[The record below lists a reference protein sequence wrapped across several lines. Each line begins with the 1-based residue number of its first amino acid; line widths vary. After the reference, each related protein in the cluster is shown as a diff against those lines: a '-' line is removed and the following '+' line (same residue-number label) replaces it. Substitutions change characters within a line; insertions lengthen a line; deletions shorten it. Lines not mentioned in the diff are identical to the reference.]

1 MTQSRSTKIIGGIML
16 ALTIVFC
23 IMPFVSMFSAAIQPQ
38 GSTPEGIQFTA
49 HPQWHNFVDAWKMA
63 NITPLLLNS
72 MLLVVVVVPSVMILC
87 SLGGYAFA
95 HLSVPC
101 KGLIYFLFLIGLT
114 IPFETLVTPLYYEI
128 SDMGILNTRL
138 ALMLPLIGLNIPFGI
153 VWMRSCFE
161 QMPRDLIEAAS
172 IDGAGHFR
180 TFVSVQLPL
189 ALPALSSLGILTFLA
204 TWNQFLLAVV
214 LEDDPNKRTMAGAL
228 QSFVGQYQTDV
239 VLLNA
244 GALLIMAP
252 TMILFIILQ
261 RYFIRAMLAGSVKG

>member
-1 MTQSRSTKIIGGIML
+1 
-16 ALTIVFC
+16 
-23 IMPFVSMFSAAIQPQ
+23 MPFVSMFSAAIQPQ

-72 MLLVVVVVPSVMILC
+72 MLLVVVVVPSVVILC

-128 SDMGILNTRL
+128 SDMGLLNTRL

-172 IDGAGHFR
+172 IDVPG
-180 TFVSVQLPL
+180 TSVH
-189 ALPALSSLGILTFLA
+189 SSRC
-204 TWNQFLLAVV
+204 NC
-214 LEDDPNKRTMAGAL
+214 R
-228 QSFVGQYQTDV
+228 S
-239 VLLNA
+239 
-244 GALLIMAP
+244 
-252 TMILFIILQ
+252 LFPHSH
-261 RYFIRAMLAGSVKG
+261 RWAS